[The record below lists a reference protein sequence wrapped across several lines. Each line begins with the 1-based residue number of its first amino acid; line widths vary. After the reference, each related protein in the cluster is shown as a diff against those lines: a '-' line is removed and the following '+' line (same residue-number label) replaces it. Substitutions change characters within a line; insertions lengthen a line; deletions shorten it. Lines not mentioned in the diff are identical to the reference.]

1 MLLEMRGSDLIG
13 KGPTKGPEDLGS
25 APFGRLSP
33 NPKLKG
39 TA

>member
-1 MLLEMRGSDLIG
+1 MLLVMRGSDPIG

-25 APFGRLSP
+25 APFRRLSP